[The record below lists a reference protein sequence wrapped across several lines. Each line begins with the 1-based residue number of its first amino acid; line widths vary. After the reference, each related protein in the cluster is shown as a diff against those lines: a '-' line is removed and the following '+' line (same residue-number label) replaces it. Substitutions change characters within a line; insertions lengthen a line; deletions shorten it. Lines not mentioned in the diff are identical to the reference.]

1 MKNDWTIKK
10 KTDKM
15 DLQMFNEQN
24 EKKTK
29 GIHQMCPLNTEFT
42 WLYTIT

>member
-1 MKNDWTIKK
+1 
-10 KTDKM
+10 M
-15 DLQMFNEQN
+15 DRLQMFNEQN

-42 WLYTIT
+42 